1 MQNTNEVKHEGKTAV
16 NKPKVNPSKNPLL
29 NQKTKFGNT
38 KVGVNRGQGNIR
50 KGQNR

>member
-1 MQNTNEVKHEGKTAV
+1 MQNTTEVKHEEKTPI
-16 NKPKVNPSKNPLL
+16 KTPRINPSKNPLF
-29 NQKTKFGNT
+29 NQKAKFGNT